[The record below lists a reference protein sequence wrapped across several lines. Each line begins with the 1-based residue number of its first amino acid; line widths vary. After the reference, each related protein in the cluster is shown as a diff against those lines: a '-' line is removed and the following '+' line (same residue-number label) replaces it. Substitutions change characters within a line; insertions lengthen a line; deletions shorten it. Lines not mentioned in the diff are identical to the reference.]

1 MKRFPAVTDRRPT
14 RRPPPEP
21 RHPAIGMSL
30 LVPLAMVALF
40 VSWVSA
46 EPFWLAVGHHDAGT
60 VEVTRCTGRGEI
72 GTRCVGTFSPRHRGY
87 AVDVASV
94 SGVQLGDRK
103 VGRKLP
109 ASMVSQQ
116 GRIAYA
122 GDPTGLHV
130 RWLTG
135 LGLLFLTGF
144 GIVTA
149 TGAWRLRG
157 RDRVGA
163 VLLCLTAPLLLAAAA
178 LALAY

>member
-1 MKRFPAVTDRRPT
+1 MRRFRLVTDRRPA
-14 RRPPPEP
+14 RQPPPEP
-21 RHPAIGMSL
+21 RHPAVGLSL

-40 VSWVSA
+40 VAWVSA

-72 GTRCVGTFSPRHRGY
+72 GTRCVGTFSPQDRGY
-87 AVDVASV
+87 AVAVASV

-109 ASMVSQQ
+109 ASMVSER

-122 GDPTGLHV
+122 GEPTGLHV

-135 LGLLFLTGF
+135 LALLLLTGF
-144 GIVTA
+144 GIATA
-149 TGAWRLRG
+149 TGAWRLRD
-157 RDRVGA
+157 RDRVAA
-163 VLLCLTAPLLLAAAA
+163 VLLCLTAPLLLATAV
-178 LALAY
+178 LAVAY